1 MIFCFSGT
9 GNSRYIA
16 NCLSKLLNDNVVDA
30 VKRIKNLDNS
40 ELNVN
45 GNLILVCPTYAW
57 RIAKV
62 FYDHIKNSKFLN
74 VKGVYFVMSCGG
86 EIGNAGKYNK
96 QLANELGFPYKGTV
110 GIVMP
115 DNYIIMFKSVKD
127 EKAKYLI
134 ERAQSKID
142 SVAKIIEK
150 DEDLPKTKTKLI
162 DVILSSLVNKQFY
175 MFYIKPHGFVV
186 DDDKCTGCGACE
198 ISCPLNN
205 IKMVDHRPTFSNNCT
220 HCMRCI
226 SYCPANAINYRNKTK
241 GKRPYRIE
249 DYLNK

>member
-1 MIFCFSGT
+1 MILCFSGT

-16 NCLSKLLNDNVVDA
+16 DRLAKLLNDKVVDA
-30 VKRIKNLDNS
+30 VKRIKDLDNS

-62 FYDHIKNSKFLN
+62 FYNHIKNSKFLN

-96 QLANELGFPYKGTV
+96 LLAKELGFTYKGTI

-127 EKAKYLI
+127 EKAKFLI
-134 ERAQSKID
+134 ERAQAKID

-150 DEDLPKTKTKLI
+150 NDDLPKNKVHVI
-162 DVILSSLVNKQFY
+162 DLILSSLVNKQFY
-175 MFYIKPHGFVV
+175 MFYMKPHGFTV

-205 IKMVDHRPTFSNNCT
+205 IKMVDHRPIFSNNCT
-220 HCMRCI
+220 HCMKCI
-226 SYCPANAINYRNKTK
+226 SYCPANAINYKNKTK
-241 GKRPYRIE
+241 GKKPYRIE
-249 DYLNK
+249 DYI